1 MAKRES
7 YGPPRSPFK
16 IVIYILV
23 VIALVAGIGY
33 LVKCTRARRADFQT
47 QIQELGQNETEYV
60 QVKTAV
66 TEEET
71 EVKQTSSD
79 SDTAKKQT
87 AATEPSTATEQTT
100 EGQTET
106 ESETVK
112 ASAADLGRHILLLN
126 GSGKDGMAA
135 VWKIKLEKAGYTHV
149 SVASFPGRSID
160 QTRIYVE
167 KEEEADA
174 VKDLFTSV
182 EVTTDPFT
190 ADITLEDGSAPKD
203 VEIYIIVG
211 KNDAAE

>member
-7 YGPPRSPFK
+7 YGPPHSPFK

-23 VIALVAGIGY
+23 VTALVGGIGY

-87 AATEPSTATEQTT
+87 ATTEPSTATEQTT

-135 VWKIKLEKAGYTHV
+135 VWKTKLEKAGYTHV

>member
-23 VIALVAGIGY
+23 VTALVGGIGY

-135 VWKIKLEKAGYTHV
+135 VWKTKLEKAGYTHV

>member
-7 YGPPRSPFK
+7 YGPPHSPFK

-23 VIALVAGIGY
+23 VIALVGGIGY

-87 AATEPSTATEQTT
+87 ATTEPSTATEQTT

-135 VWKIKLEKAGYTHV
+135 VWKTKLEKAGYTNV